1 MRILDLFCGGG
12 GFSLGFQQAGYRV
25 IGAFDNWQAAID
37 TYNANMPHA
46 ATRFDLADVP
56 AILKAIESKKFDVIV
71 GGPPCQD
78 FSSAGRRE
86 EKDRANLTRAYANIV
101 VGAQPWFF
109 IMENVARSRSSNAW
123 QEAREILLKSGYGLT
138 ETVIDASQCGVPQT
152 RKRFFCIGEKG
163 ADNGF
168 MDDIIKNALS
178 EKKMTVREYMGK
190 ELDIN
195 HYYRHPRNYNRR
207 AIFSVDEPSATIRG
221 VSRPVPGGYRGHPLD
236 SAGVDEQLRPL
247 TTMERSRIQT
257 FPKNYRWIGSKT
269 DVEQMIGNAVPVN
282 LALFIARCLLE
293 YIDLSSMAVRKA
305 A

>member
-1 MRILDLFCGGG
+1 
-12 GFSLGFQQAGYRV
+12 
-25 IGAFDNWQAAID
+25 
-37 TYNANMPHA
+37 
-46 ATRFDLADVP
+46 
-56 AILKAIESKKFDVIV
+56 
-71 GGPPCQD
+71 
-78 FSSAGRRE
+78 
-86 EKDRANLTRAYANIV
+86 
-101 VGAQPWFF
+101 
-109 IMENVARSRSSNAW
+109 
-123 QEAREILLKSGYGLT
+123 LLKSGYGLT
-138 ETVIDASQCGVPQT
+138 EMVIDASQCGVPQT

-168 MDDIIKNALS
+168 MDEIIKHSLS
-178 EKKMTVREYMGK
+178 EKKMTVRDYMGK

-236 SAGVDEQLRPL
+236 SAGIDGQLRPL

-257 FPKNYRWIGSKT
+257 FPKDYRWIGSKT

-282 LALFIARCLLE
+282 LALFVARCLLK
-293 YIDLSSMAVRKA
+293 YIDLSSAVSQKA